1 MVLNARTIEYIPTIT
16 RCANTTSAAYIIGKI
31 NGFSTNLL
39 LDSGASC
46 SVIRSEYVLPG
57 DVKPMSSTTLTNA
70 DGTELSLMGT
80 TTVPVI
86 LNGLSASHN
95 FIVVEHLSAPV
106 ILGCDF
112 LSKHGVTLDFGNGT
126 FHCNHP
132 GNQPEQLGSQDEY
145 LNMLILDD
153 DIPQA
158 MPCAIKESHQVELDM
173 PQNYHK
179 SLKPI
184 LKDHA
189 ALFRCQLGRTNVAKH
204 VIETGNAPP
213 VRLPSCPIPFHY
225 TKQVQSQLKD
235 MAKEGIIRP
244 SNSPWCAPAVYVPKN
259 NGEVRI
265 CVDFVQLNKATKKDS
280 YPVP

>member
-1 MVLNARTIEYIPTIT
+1 
-16 RCANTTSAAYIIGKI
+16 
-31 NGFSTNLL
+31 
-39 LDSGASC
+39 
-46 SVIRSEYVLPG
+46 
-57 DVKPMSSTTLTNA
+57 MSSTTLTDA

-112 LSKHGVTLDFGNGT
+112 LSNHGVTLDFGNGT

-132 GNQPEQLGSQDEY
+132 GNRPEQLGSQDEC
-145 LNMLILDD
+145 LNMLVLDD

-173 PQNYHK
+173 SQNYHK

-204 VIETGNAPP
+204 VIETGNAPS
-213 VRLPSCPIPFHY
+213 VRLPSCPIPFHTPNKY
-225 TKQVQSQLKD
+225 RANLRTWQKKESSDLAIAPGVLQSSMSQ
-235 MAKEGIIRP
+235 
-244 SNSPWCAPAVYVPKN
+244 
-259 NGEVRI
+259 RI
-265 CVDFVQLNKATKKDS
+265 MEK
-280 YPVP
+280 